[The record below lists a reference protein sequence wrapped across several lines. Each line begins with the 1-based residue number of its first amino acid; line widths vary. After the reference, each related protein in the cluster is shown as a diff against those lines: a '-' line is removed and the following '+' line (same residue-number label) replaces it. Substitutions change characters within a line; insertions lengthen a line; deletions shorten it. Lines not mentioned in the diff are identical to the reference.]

1 MKPNQRF
8 IAGAVCPKCQV
19 MDSLLLNTLDQSI
32 ECVDCGY
39 LQTESERDQE
49 KSRQQAELQAE
60 QPIVNKVLPKKVNV
74 SSVIRVTN
82 LDK

>member
-8 IAGAVCPKCQV
+8 IAGAVCPKCKV
-19 MDSLLLNTLDQSI
+19 LDSLLLNTVDQGI

-39 LQTESERDQE
+39 LQTESERDNE
-49 KSRQQAELQAE
+49 KRQQSALHSEAQT
-60 QPIVNKVLPKKVNV
+60 VNKVMPKNVNI

>member
-8 IAGAVCPKCQV
+8 IAGAVCPKCEA
-19 MDSLLLNTLDQSI
+19 MDSLLLNMLDQSI

-39 LQTESERDQE
+39 QQTELERDND
-49 KSRQQAELQAE
+49 KATQQAKQQAD